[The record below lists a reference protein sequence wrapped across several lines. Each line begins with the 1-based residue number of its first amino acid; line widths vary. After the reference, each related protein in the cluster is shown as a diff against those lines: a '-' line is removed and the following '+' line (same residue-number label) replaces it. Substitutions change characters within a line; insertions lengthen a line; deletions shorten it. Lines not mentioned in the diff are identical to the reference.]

1 MSSPPHETNTADRR
15 HGGREP
21 VDRLAAD
28 AASDPGRQM
37 TAATL
42 TILVLSVALA
52 TTGQLLLKA
61 GMNEV
66 GVESL
71 GPGDIPFLLRSV
83 FTTWQLL
90 LGLAAFGASAVFWLL
105 ALSSVP
111 LSTAYPM
118 VSLSYVFILTF
129 SYLVLGE
136 RPSLTVWAGALFVM
150 AGVSLIGIGQR

>member
-1 MSSPPHETNTADRR
+1 
-15 HGGREP
+15 
-21 VDRLAAD
+21 
-28 AASDPGRQM
+28 M

-118 VSLSYVFILTF
+118 VSLSYVFILLF
-129 SYLVLGE
+129 SKFPVQQYMAIDSAELQSFGVGVAAQLQHSG
-136 RPSLTVWAGALFVM
+136 SAL
-150 AGVSLIGIGQR
+150 GQRAQ